1 MNNRKIL
8 TIQQIIESEKK
19 FIAKF
24 SEETILNVAGKKI
37 AEYLKKYY
45 ADKKI
50 FFVCGHGNNG
60 NDGKKCSF
68 FLKGFGIESKIFLID
83 KQAKQISK
91 KIMDIL
97 QDSEIIVDCIFG
109 IGVNRIVDNFYK
121 EIINSLNFSKKKII
135 SIDIPSGVCANTG
148 KIFGTAIKADI
159 TLAMGF
165 YKPAHFLLPSKSNC
179 GKVKLLNL
187 KLPSPKKRSPE
198 INLISNKYTKKI
210 PTFDLGINKYDRGH
224 VIVIGG
230 EMPGASR
237 IVALTSRKVG
247 AGLSTIAIS
256 KKFLSLY
263 AGTEPGTILSL
274 YKEDV
279 LNKKNVL
286 VIGPGLGKNFSIE
299 SIEKI
304 IIKFSGPVVL
314 DADGISNF
322 KNHKEKFFNLLSK
335 KKKIIITPHHGEFK
349 RIFTYDND
357 KINNCLNAAKKI
369 SNCVL
374 LKGSDTVISFPN
386 GETWINNCKSNSLA
400 TAGTGDL
407 LCGLIAG
414 LIAQK
419 MDFKDA
425 ILLSILIQNK
435 LSTFKNCQTVE
446 DFINYIPKA
455 LRAFKKN
462 N

>member
-279 LNKKNVL
+279 LNKNVL
-286 VIGPGLGKNFSIE
+286 VIGPGLGKTL
-299 SIEKI
+299 
-304 IIKFSGPVVL
+304 V
-314 DADGISNF
+314 SNQ
-322 KNHKEKFFNLLSK
+322 LK
-335 KKKIIITPHHGEFK
+335 K
-349 RIFTYDND
+349 
-357 KINNCLNAAKKI
+357 L
-369 SNCVL
+369 
-374 LKGSDTVISFPN
+374 
-386 GETWINNCKSNSLA
+386 
-400 TAGTGDL
+400 
-407 LCGLIAG
+407 
-414 LIAQK
+414 
-419 MDFKDA
+419 
-425 ILLSILIQNK
+425 
-435 LSTFKNCQTVE
+435 
-446 DFINYIPKA
+446 
-455 LRAFKKN
+455 
-462 N
+462 